1 MGAAWKN
8 YVSYSSINFGFS
20 LLGMTASMLLMYYYT
35 DVLLLP
41 ASAVSVVL
49 FISRMF
55 DGVIDPFLG
64 HYMDKRTTKFGK
76 YRGYVIYW
84 APAACVTFVLMFSA
98 APFTEAGKAIWCLLL
113 YLAFTLT
120 FSFVE
125 IASLPMLASFDTAK
139 SRMAGNTLK
148 ISGCIA
154 ATLVAAMFAFKLVQV
169 LGGGAEAPGY
179 ARMAMLFGGVA
190 LAALLLGGLGFS
202 ERDYAVTAHAGD
214 TEKSC
219 SAKEAIFTVLR
230 EKSILFILLM
240 FLCLDAASA
249 FKMQAG
255 IYYLKYN
262 LGRQDMT
269 SLFLTSSIA
278 MSLLAQPLVF
288 YCSRRVGM
296 RFLMVHGCAA
306 SAAAMLII
314 GLSGSSVALLLAG
327 NCLFGVLSA
336 FPANLIFA
344 YMVDLFE
351 WLGKKR
357 GRPFG
362 GVTNA
367 FIGLSSRV
375 GGSLASA
382 LLSLILVATAYAPNR
397 EQSGLALWGITAGF
411 IVLPVLL
418 LLLGSV
424 FAALSFRTF
433 EAEASLRK
441 HGSSS
446 RGVVYAAKGGAHDA

>member
-8 YVSYSSINFGFS
+8 YLSYSSINFGFS

-35 DVLLLP
+35 DVLLLS
-41 ASAVSVVL
+41 ASAVSVIL
-49 FISRMF
+49 FLARMF

-84 APAACVTFVLMFSA
+84 APAACVAFALMFSA
-98 APFTEAGKAIWCLLL
+98 APFTGIGKVLWCLLL
-113 YLAFTLT
+113 YLIFTLT

-125 IASLPMLASFDTAK
+125 IGSLPMLASFDTAE
-139 SRMAGNTLK
+139 RRLAGNTLK

-154 ATLVAAMFAFKLVQV
+154 ATLFAAMFAIKLVHM
-169 LGGGAEAPGY
+169 LGKGVEASGY
-179 ARMAMLFGGVA
+179 ARMALLFAGVA
-190 LAALLLGGLGFS
+190 LASLLLGGLGFHEGSYPETDTDNS
-202 ERDYAVTAHAGD
+202 EHAY
-214 TEKSC
+214 T
-219 SAKEAIFTVLR
+219 AKEAISTVLR
-230 EKSILFILLM
+230 EKSILYVLLM
-240 FLCLDAASA
+240 YLCLDAASA

-262 LGRQDMT
+262 LERQDLT

-288 YCSRRVGM
+288 YCARRVGM
-296 RFLMVHGCAA
+296 RVLMVHGCAA
-306 SAAAMLII
+306 SAVAMLMI
-314 GLSGSSVALLLAG
+314 GLSGSSVALIITG
-327 NCLFGVLSA
+327 NCLFGVFSA

-351 WLGKKR
+351 GLGEKR
-357 GRPFG
+357 GKPFG

-367 FIGLSSRV
+367 FIGLSSRI

-382 LLSLILVATAYAPNR
+382 LLSLILLATAYTPNR
-397 EQSGLALWGITAGF
+397 PQTGLALWGIAAGF
-411 IVLPVLL
+411 IALPVLL
-418 LLLGSV
+418 LTLGGV

-433 EAEASLRK
+433 EAEFGFPRSCNLRSNK
-441 HGSSS
+441 
-446 RGVVYAAKGGAHDA
+446 AEA

>member
-1 MGAAWKN
+1 MEAAWKN
-8 YVSYSSINFGFS
+8 YLSYSAINFGFS

-41 ASAVSVVL
+41 ASAVSVIL
-49 FISRMF
+49 FLARMF

-84 APAACVTFVLMFSA
+84 APVACIAFVLMFSA
-98 APFTEAGKAIWCLLL
+98 APFTGTGKALWCLLL
-113 YLAFTLT
+113 YLVFTLT

-125 IASLPMLASFDTAK
+125 IASLPMLASFDTVK
-139 SRMAGNTLK
+139 SRLAGNTLK

-154 ATLVAAMFAFKLVQV
+154 ATLLAAMLAFKLVQV
-169 LGGGAEAPGY
+169 LGNGFEASGY
-179 ARMAMLFGGVA
+179 ARMALLFGGVA
-190 LAALLLGGLGFS
+190 LAALLLGGLGFR
-202 ERDYAVTAHAGD
+202 EGDYAAAANPTATEGD
-214 TEKSC
+214 DT
-219 SAKEAIFTVLR
+219 AKEAILAVLR
-230 EKSILFILLM
+230 EKSILFVLLM
-240 FLCLDAASA
+240 YLCLDAASA

-262 LGRQDMT
+262 LERQDLT

-288 YCSRRVGM
+288 YCARRVSV
-296 RFLMVHGCAA
+296 RCLMVHGCAT
-306 SAAAMLII
+306 SAAAMLMI
-314 GLSGSSVALLLAG
+314 GLSGSSVALLIAG
-327 NCLFGVLSA
+327 NCLFGVASA

-351 WLGKKR
+351 GLGEKR
-357 GRPFG
+357 GKPFG
-362 GVTNA
+362 GVVNA

-375 GGSLASA
+375 GGSLASG
-382 LLSLILVATAYAPNR
+382 LLSLILLATAYTPNK
-397 EQSGLALWGITAGF
+397 EQAGLALWGIAAGF

-418 LLLGSV
+418 LILGSV

-433 EAEASLRK
+433 EAEASLPHACNLLSNK
-441 HGSSS
+441 
-446 RGVVYAAKGGAHDA
+446 AKA